1 MLVST
6 LRDMF
11 TRVFS
16 TDTVVAMA
24 KESRAWQRLRRILP
38 LDFVLALLACA
49 MGDETRSI
57 ATARRKYFKITKFMP
72 EESSFFDRFTERTVD
87 WLRALFS
94 KALQAA
100 TVEQRAALAELF
112 NGTDIEDILAI
123 DATQV
128 ALPAT
133 AAEDYPS
140 TTPGQGGFKLTATLS
155 ILFQRIREIV
165 ITDAKQHD
173 SKAYKLPGKL
183 AGQLLLLD
191 RGYASIR
198 RFAAIARAGGY
209 FATPLKSN
217 WTGILE
223 GIRSGLGQCHV
234 GKSLNEPETYRGT
247 VDLDV
252 SFRLNKSKRI
262 TLRVVCVTGHRRLPH
277 GGSEMVDIWLLTNL
291 LPEQFCA
298 EDVSSLYRYRFEIEQ
313 LFRVLKTVGRLDQLN
328 SSKPEVFESFMY
340 ATLLGIV
347 LSHDICAQMRRARP
361 EVEPSPHR
369 VTALVLNSLLDILRV
384 LGTHEEETELAS
396 FERALWREGVNP
408 NPGRPYTGT
417 QYAGEMHTRRQRKK
431 AA

>member
-1 MLVST
+1 MLST
-6 LRDMF
+6 LKAMF

-16 TDTVVAMA
+16 SDTVLASA
-24 KESRAWQRLRRILP
+24 KECGAWTRLRSIHP
-38 LDFVLALLACA
+38 MHFVLALVSCA

-57 ATARRKYFKITKFMP
+57 ATARRKFQKISKFMP
-72 EESSFFDRFTERTVD
+72 EESSFYDRFTAKTAA
-87 WLRALFS
+87 WLRGLF
-94 KALQAA
+94 LQALEAA
-100 TVEQRAALAELF
+100 TLERRAALAELF
-112 NGTDIEDILAI
+112 DGTDIEDILAI

-128 ALPAT
+128 ALPAG

-173 SKAYKLPGKL
+173 SRAYKLPGQL
-183 AGQLLLLD
+183 AGRLLLLD

-198 RFAAIARAGGY
+198 RFAAINRAGGY
-209 FATPLKSN
+209 FVTPLKSN
-217 WTGILE
+217 WTGLIK
-223 GIRSGLGQCHV
+223 GIRSGLGQRNV
-234 GKSLNEPETYRGT
+234 GKTLHDRPYRGI
-247 VDLDV
+247 VDMDV
-252 SFRLNKSKRI
+252 SFRLNKAKRI
-262 TLRVVCVTGHRRLPH
+262 TLRVVCVSGWRRLPD
-277 GGSEMVDIWLLTNL
+277 GRSEVVDIWLLTNL
-291 LPEQFCA
+291 SSEQFSA
-298 EDVSSLYRYRFEIEQ
+298 EDVASLYRYRFEIEQ

-347 LSHDICAQMRRARP
+347 LAHDICAQMRPVRP
-361 EVEPSPHR
+361 QLEPSPHR
-369 VTALVLNSLLDILRV
+369 VTALVLGALPDILRA
-384 LGTHEEETELAS
+384 LGTPDEQSELAS

-417 QYAGEMHTRRQRKK
+417 QYARDMHTRRARKK

>member
-1 MLVST
+1 MLLST
-6 LRDMF
+6 LREMF

-16 TDTVVAMA
+16 TETVAAMA
-24 KESRAWQRLRRILP
+24 KESGAWQRFRRILP
-38 LDFVLALLACA
+38 VDFVLALLACA

-57 ATARRKYFKITKFMP
+57 ATARRKYYKITGFMP
-72 EESSFFDRFTERTVD
+72 EESSFFDRFTARTAS
-87 WLRALFS
+87 WLRELFS
-94 KALQAA
+94 VALQAA
-100 TVEQRAALAELF
+100 TVERRAALAELF
-112 NGTDIEDILAI
+112 DGTDIEDILAI
-123 DATQV
+123 DASQV
-128 ALPAT
+128 ALPAS
-133 AAEDYPS
+133 AEGDYPS

-155 ILFQRIREIV
+155 ILFQRIRQIV

-173 SKAYKLPGKL
+173 SKAYKLPSKL

-198 RFAAIARAGGY
+198 RFAAIKRAGGY

-217 WTGILE
+217 WTGIIE
-223 GIRSGLGQCHV
+223 AIRCRLGKCHL
-234 GKSLNEPETYRGT
+234 GKSLHDRPYRGI

-252 SFRLNKSKRI
+252 SFRLNKSKRV
-262 TLRVVCVTGHRRLPH
+262 TLRVVCVSGWRRLPN
-277 GGSEMVDIWLLTNL
+277 GGTEVVDVWLLTNL
-291 LPEQFCA
+291 PPEHFSP
-298 EDVSSLYRYRFEIEQ
+298 EDVASLYRYRFEIEQ

-361 EVEPSPHR
+361 QVEPSPHR
-369 VTALVLNSLLDILRV
+369 VTVLVLDSLLDILRA
-384 LGTHEEETELAS
+384 LGTPEEQAVLAS

-417 QYAGEMHTRRQRKK
+417 QYAHEMHTRRAREKE
-431 AA
+431 A